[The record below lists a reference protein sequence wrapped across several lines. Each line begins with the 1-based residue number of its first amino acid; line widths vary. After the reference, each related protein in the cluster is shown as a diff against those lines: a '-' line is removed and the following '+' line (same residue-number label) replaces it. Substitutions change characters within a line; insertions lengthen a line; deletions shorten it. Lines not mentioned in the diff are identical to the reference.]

1 MPGPKLNLARTV
13 DWWKVSP
20 FPETYDFQTQNLGTA
35 SITAPV
41 MVAIERMYVK
51 AAKFVPATTNVTG
64 TTTTIKI
71 RNFTQSVDIT
81 TALSLTG
88 DTASTG
94 LSFVLNNT
102 AGGGADSNLLIL
114 PNDVIQ
120 YVYVFGTATVGPGF
134 AAITMEVALSGRYK

>member
-20 FPETYDFQTQNLGTA
+20 FPETFDLITQNLGT
-35 SITAPV
+35 SDITSPFF
-41 MVAIERMYVK
+41 VAVERMF
-51 AAKFVPATTNVTG
+51 ARRATFAPATTNVTG

-88 DTASTG
+88 DTANIAIP
-94 LSFVLNNT
+94 FVMNDT
-102 AGGGADSNLLIL
+102 AHGGADSNLLIL
-114 PNDVIQ
+114 PNDVVQ
-120 YVYVFGTATVGPGF
+120 YVYVHGTATVGPGF
-134 AAITMEVALSGRYK
+134 AAITLEVALSGRYK